1 MSSPIRS
8 RAARKLKLVVDNDAD
23 AEAREVPPKKP
34 RARTKRKPA
43 ATAVPGGRA
52 EMLERIRADDA
63 LVPLPPGIAADDD
76 SLLAFASRY
85 YAWMTQTHYS
95 KTSIKTKR
103 ELLDRFFEWAYN
115 RGIETLADV
124 TPGVMMSY
132 QKSLFEHRNAKTGR
146 ALAVRTQIHFL
157 EGVRTFYKWLLRKRF
172 ISTNPATAIDMP
184 RMPFRLPK
192 VVFTLEEVEKILA
205 GIDITRPAGLR
216 DRTVFE
222 VLYGAGVRR
231 VELRRIKV
239 RDVDFGHGVIRILG
253 KGNKERIVPVGE
265 RALFWIKKYLDEAR
279 HLLLGAE
286 MDPEFLFITIQGRPL
301 SLDHLT
307 SLTGKHVAAAKLGKG
322 GACHAFRH
330 SFATHL
336 LDADTDVRMIQAMLG
351 HALIETTALYTHVA
365 VKKLKEVHAA
375 KHPAARLPAAP
386 AKPKKPPEGSNK

>member
-1 MSSPIRS
+1 M
-8 RAARKLKLVVDNDAD
+8 RAARKLKLVVNSDVET
-23 AEAREVPPKKP
+23 EAQVPPQKP
-34 RARTKRKPA
+34 RARRKRKT
-43 ATAVPGGRA
+43 ATTVVRPGGRA
-52 EMLERIRADDA
+52 EMLERIRADNE
-63 LVPLPPGIAADDD
+63 LVPLPEGIAADDD

-85 YAWMTQTHYS
+85 YAWMTTTHYS

-103 ELLDRFFEWAYN
+103 EMLDRFFEWSHA

-146 ALAVRTQIHFL
+146 ALAVRTQIHYL

-192 VVFTLEEVEKILA
+192 VVFTLEEIEKILA

-231 VELRRIKV
+231 IELRRIKV

-265 RALFWIKKYLDEAR
+265 RALHWVKKYMDEAR
-279 HLLLGAE
+279 PLLLGAE

-307 SLTGKHVAAAKLGKG
+307 SLTGTHVAAAKLGKG

-336 LDADTDVRMIQAMLG
+336 LDNDTDVRLIQAMLG
-351 HALIETTALYTHVA
+351 HALLETTTLYTHVA
-365 VKKLKEVHAA
+365 VKKLKEAHAA
-375 KHPAARLPAAP
+375 KHPAAKLPKVSAP
-386 AKPKKPPEGSNK
+386 LPKKKDPQ